1 MGCAQLF
8 WTFTQITMLG
18 FGGVLPWMYRVLVEK
33 RKVISPDAFRELLAM
48 GQVLPGPTIC
58 NMAVVVGYRHAGVAG
73 GVSALAGMMLG
84 PMALVILLGL
94 GYEAHGQSPILASV
108 LGGMSAVAAGLIVVM
123 ALRMFA
129 GLPRQWRSMLMV
141 ALALGGIAILHLSLW
156 LLLATLAL
164 VGMALLR
171 NDWPG
176 TGD

>member
-58 NMAVVVGYRHAGVAG
+58 NMAVVVGYRHTGVAG
-73 GVSALAGMMLG
+73 GVSALTGMMLG

-94 GYEAHGQSPILASV
+94 GYEAQGQSPMLASV
-108 LGGMSAVAAGLIVVM
+108 LGGMSAVAVGLIVVM

-141 ALALGGIAILHLSLW
+141 ALALGGIAILARRQLS
-156 LLLATLAL
+156 
-164 VGMALLR
+164 
-171 NDWPG
+171 
-176 TGD
+176 